1 MAFTKVVGPGIH
13 TLSNI
18 TSHNVHS
25 SGIITATRFDGPFT
39 NLNVTGV
46 TTFAGDV
53 SIGGT
58 LTYEDVTNID
68 SVGLI
73 TARDGIFLPDD
84 KKAKFGNTAASPDL
98 EIFHSSDHNEIKG
111 NNGNIRIRNY
121 DTNGSR
127 KYLYLQSEI
136 VQIRT
141 HTNNHQMVSGYAG
154 AQTELYYN
162 NTKRINT
169 TSTGAEVTGILTATN
184 GLDAIGIQ
192 SGGIN
197 ISTGI
202 LTAINFI
209 GLGNTFAVN
218 GTTVDVSISGNSG
231 AGGTWSSY
239 TAGIATTKSVGV
251 NTNNLDDNDL
261 VGVGN
266 SFQGLYISNGMMIT
280 DNKLSGNHYI
290 GTAFNGLMA
299 GPVNIE
305 GTLTVDGNYVV
316 V

>member
-1 MAFTKVVGPGIH
+1 MAFTRVVGAGIH
-13 TLSNI
+13 TASNI
-18 TSHNVHS
+18 NSHNIKS
-25 SGIITATRFDGPFT
+25 TGIVTATQFDGPFV

-73 TARDGIFLPDD
+73 TARDGIFIPDT
-84 KKAKFGNTAASPDL
+84 KKLQLGNVAGSADL
-98 EIFHSSDHNEIKG
+98 ELYHDGAVNRIDIDQQLI
-111 NNGNIRIRNY
+111 IR
-121 DTNGSR
+121 
-127 KYLYLQSEI
+127 QSGAGPI
-136 VQIRT
+136 ARFRT
-141 HTNNHQMVSGYAG
+141 DG
-154 AQTELYYN
+154 ATELL
-162 NTKRINT
+162 K
-169 TSTGAEVTGILTATN
+169 GAHVTGILTATN

-192 SGGIN
+192 SGGVN

-202 LTAINFI
+202 ITAINFI

-218 GTTVDVSISGNSG
+218 GTTVDVSISGNAG

>member
-1 MAFTKVVGPGIH
+1 MAFTRVVGAGIH
-13 TLSNI
+13 TAANI
-18 TSHNVHS
+18 NSHNIKS
-25 SGIITATRFDGPFT
+25 TGIITATGLDISGNAT
-39 NLNVTGV
+39 IAGV
-46 TTFAGDV
+46 
-53 SIGGT
+53 
-58 LTYEDVTNID
+58 LTYEDVTSID
-68 SVGLI
+68 SIGII
-73 TARDGIFLPDD
+73 TARDGIHVG
-84 KKAKFGNTAASPDL
+84 AGISAVGIITASGLSGTLAGVS
-98 EIFHSSDHNEIKG
+98 
-111 NNGNIRIRNY
+111 
-121 DTNGSR
+121 TNF
-127 KYLYLQSEI
+127 
-136 VQIRT
+136 
-141 HTNNHQMVSGYAG
+141 VSA
-154 AQTELYYN
+154 
-162 NTKRINT
+162 
-169 TSTGAEVTGILTATN
+169 V
-184 GLDAIGIQ
+184 GIQ
-192 SGGIN
+192 SAGTVIGAGI
-197 ISTGI
+197 TQ
-202 LTAINFI
+202 LNFI

-280 DNKLSGNHYI
+280 DNNLSGNHYI

>member
-1 MAFTKVVGPGIH
+1 MAFTKVVGAGIH

-18 TSHNVHS
+18 TSHNIHS
-25 SGIITATRFDGPFT
+25 SGIVTATRFDGPFT

-68 SVGLI
+68 SVGLV
-73 TARDGIFLPDD
+73 TARDGIFLPDG
-84 KKAKFGNTAASPDL
+84 KIAKFGNTSADPDL
-98 EIFHSSDHNEIKG
+98 EIYHGGTNSIIKNSTGRLYIGANDITVSNRLLNETKATFNNNSSVDLHF
-111 NNGNIRIRNY
+111 NGTKKFET
-121 DTNGSR
+121 TNTGA
-127 KYLYLQSEI
+127 KVTGTL
-136 VQIRT
+136 
-141 HTNNHQMVSGYAG
+141 AG
-154 AQTELYYN
+154 A
-162 NTKRINT
+162 
-169 TSTGAEVTGILTATN
+169 SEV
-184 GLDAIGIQ
+184 GIQ
-192 SGGIN
+192 SGGVQIGAGV
-197 ISTGI
+197 TQ
-202 LTAINFI
+202 LNFI

-305 GTLTVDGNYVV
+305 GTLTIDGNYVV